1 MMTDLFSR
9 PQRMSPAALVI
20 IYAKLFKRSVGP
32 LSFPAFYSLFTS
44 SSEDRVF
51 IILMII
57 GVCLFVPF
65 ILALL
70 SYFPKKFYIKDGNLI
85 FIYGLINRENTI
97 VPLDR
102 VHSLRTE
109 KGIWFRLLDMRGI
122 IFDTLATRQEEIELI
137 LDEYDWK
144 RLLAVIEKEER
155 PLPQSESEPPEYNPT
170 ATIHFP
176 TKNLLLAALC
186 QNHLKG
192 MAVLLSLSA
201 VIFGSFEDLSKE
213 QYESIL
219 EWMVSFLEMLV
230 ASPLRIVASLVIVYA
245 VILVMWLGKTL
256 LRYYDTTMNHDKQLL
271 TFTYGMLT
279 RSSCRFFYDKIC
291 TIWVKRNFLEKKF
304 GFCTLMLRQ
313 ALNVTAQKEEEN
325 MKLYGTDSS
334 SFFLKWWLGEGY
346 ASAEDVISAKSGK
359 GVFYRHIAI
368 PTVIALAVCLLL
380 YYSQL
385 YIWILFPLLYM
396 LILIP
401 RGICTMRHSSIV
413 LKPEYLIVH
422 NGAFAGID
430 NYIKYTDIEVVQIRR
445 SPFTRRF
452 HRVSLAISTS
462 GTTFVI
468 RSLKEKEASL
478 IRELLLKAEE

>member
-1 MMTDLFSR
+1 M
-9 PQRMSPAALVI
+9 ALI
-20 IYAKLFKRSVGP
+20 
-32 LSFPAFYSLFTS
+32 
-44 SSEDRVF
+44 
-51 IILMII
+51 
-57 GVCLFVPF
+57 
-65 ILALL
+65 

-137 LDEYDWK
+137 LDEFDWQ

-155 PLPQSESEPPEYNPT
+155 PLTQSENEPPEYNPT
-170 ATIHFP
+170 PTIHFP

-201 VIFGSFEDLSKE
+201 VIFGGFEDLSKE

-219 EWMVSFLEMLV
+219 EWLDSFIEMLV
-230 ASPLRIVASLVIVYA
+230 ASPLRIVASLVIVYI

-256 LRYYDTTMNHDKQLL
+256 LRYYDTTMSHDKQLL

-279 RSSCRFFYDKIC
+279 RSSCRFFHDKIC
-291 TIWVKRNFLEKKF
+291 TIWIKRNFLEKRF

-325 MKLYGTDSS
+325 MKLYGTDNS

-359 GVFYRHIAI
+359 GVFYRHIAM
-368 PTVIALAVCLLL
+368 PTVIALAVCILL

-401 RGICTMRHSSIV
+401 RGIYTMCHSSIV
-413 LKPEYLIVH
+413 LKPDYLIVH
-422 NGAFAGID
+422 NGAFAEID
-430 NYIKYTDIEVVQIRR
+430 NYVKYSDIEVAQIRR
-445 SPFTRRF
+445 TPFTRRF

-462 GTTFVI
+462 GTTFII

-478 IRELLLKAEE
+478 IRELLLFKAEE

>member
-1 MMTDLFSR
+1 M
-9 PQRMSPAALVI
+9 
-20 IYAKLFKRSVGP
+20 
-32 LSFPAFYSLFTS
+32 
-44 SSEDRVF
+44 
-51 IILMII
+51 

-65 ILALL
+65 IMALI

-137 LDEYDWK
+137 LDEFDWQ
-144 RLLAVIEKEER
+144 RMLAVIEKEER
-155 PLPQSESEPPEYNPT
+155 PLTQSENEPPEYNPT
-170 ATIHFP
+170 PTIHFP

-201 VIFGSFEDLSKE
+201 VIFGGFEDLSKE

-219 EWMVSFLEMLV
+219 EWLDSFIEMLV
-230 ASPLRIVASLVIVYA
+230 ASPLRIVASLVIVYI

-256 LRYYDTTMNHDKQLL
+256 LRYYDTTMSHDKQLL

-279 RSSCRFFYDKIC
+279 RSSCRFFHDKIC
-291 TIWVKRNFLEKKF
+291 TIWIKRNFLEKRF

-325 MKLYGTDSS
+325 MKLYGTDNS

-359 GVFYRHIAI
+359 GVFYRHIAM
-368 PTVIALAVCLLL
+368 PTVIALAVCILL

-401 RGICTMRHSSIV
+401 S
-413 LKPEYLIVH
+413 
-422 NGAFAGID
+422 AF
-430 NYIKYTDIEVVQIRR
+430 E
-445 SPFTRRF
+445 
-452 HRVSLAISTS
+452 
-462 GTTFVI
+462 
-468 RSLKEKEASL
+468 
-478 IRELLLKAEE
+478 